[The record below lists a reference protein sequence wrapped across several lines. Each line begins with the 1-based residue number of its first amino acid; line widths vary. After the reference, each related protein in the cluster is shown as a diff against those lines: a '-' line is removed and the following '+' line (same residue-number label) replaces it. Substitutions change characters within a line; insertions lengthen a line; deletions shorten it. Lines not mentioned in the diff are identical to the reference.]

1 MSLPSAASPSSTAI
15 GGRATQD
22 AHGRA
27 LTGGLAG
34 LGILVEA
41 LQSLRNDAHG
51 RPVTAV
57 AVGSIALGIGAN
69 AALLGA
75 VALGASL
82 LPALRASRRWWRCA
96 TNETRAGSARERR
109 LRPLRAEA

>member
-1 MSLPSAASPSSTAI
+1 MSAHLRLAI
-15 GGRATQD
+15 RT
-22 AHGRA
+22 
-27 LTGGLAG
+27 LSKT
-34 LGILVEA
+34 
-41 LQSLRNDAHG
+41 
-51 RPVTAV
+51 PFVTAV